1 DRSPDRA
8 CEPSS
13 RPPILA
19 VDSKGG
25 DRLARAK
32 RPDTPSQA
40 LVRVL
45 WRMPLVSVPFAVFF
59 GAIFGAG
66 WHGYLVAYES
76 SIIIAYTVMLCVG
89 AVGWF
94 VPPRLP
100 RSSMAAGGSRYWL
113 STAIFPLTGVL
124 ASFLGALIVNATVLP
139 GVFENLRGVV
149 VFGLYALL
157 FALLF
162 TGIAYMTAFY
172 RQSIQRAKA
181 EQELNL
187 ARRIQRSFLI
197 SNFPSRARLEVHA
210 VNVSSKEGSGDFY
223 DVVQAGDDALLLAIA
238 DVAGKGIPAA
248 LLSSMLQASLRTQAN
263 SVGSAAAILCNI
275 NGLVYPSTALNQFAT
290 FFLARVDERA
300 LPLTYSN
307 AGHNHPVLFRAD
319 GRREALARGG
329 TVVGIMEH
337 ARYEEGAVDLSPG
350 DRLIL
355 YTDGISE
362 ADDGTG
368 ALFGEERLLD
378 LVAALPRDLPARDTT
393 ERIVDGVRDYL
404 KGLDP
409 GDDMTVMVL
418 RVRE

>member
-1 DRSPDRA
+1 MAAP
-8 CEPSS
+8 
-13 RPPILA
+13 
-19 VDSKGG
+19 
-25 DRLARAK
+25 K
-32 RPDTPSQA
+32 RPDTPLRA
-40 LVRVL
+40 LTRIL
-45 WRMPLVSVPFAVFF
+45 WQMPLLSVPFALFF
-59 GAIFGAG
+59 GTIFGAG
-66 WHGYLVAYES
+66 LHGYVVAYES
-76 SIIIAYTVMLCVG
+76 SLIIGFTVMLSIW
-89 AVGWF
+89 AVEWTF
-94 VPPRLP
+94 VPRIRRWSPANTGP
-100 RSSMAAGGSRYWL
+100 FFWIT
-113 STAIFPLTGVL
+113 TAIFPLTGIVG
-124 ASFLGALIVNATVLP
+124 SFIGALIVNATILP
-139 GVFENLRGVV
+139 RMLENLRAYVI
-149 VFGLYALL
+149 FGLYALL
-157 FALLF
+157 FAVLF
-162 TGIAYMTAFY
+162 TGIAYMMAFH

-197 SNFPSRARLEVHA
+197 SNFPSRPRLEVHA
-210 VNVSSKEGSGDFY
+210 VNVSSKEVSGDFY

-263 SVGSAAAILCNI
+263 TVASVAAILCNI
-275 NGLVYPSTALNQFAT
+275 NGLVYRSTAVNQFAT

-300 LPLTYSN
+300 MRLTYSN
-307 AGHNHPVLFRAD
+307 AGHNHPVLFRAN
-319 GRREALARGG
+319 GAREALDRGG

-337 ARYEEGAVDLSPG
+337 ARYDEGTVDLAPG
-350 DRLIL
+350 DRLVL

-368 ALFGEERLLD
+368 ALFGDERLLE
-378 LVAALPRDLPARDTT
+378 LVAGMPHDLPARETT